1 MINIVGICNS
11 VQNLTQVSDCNA
23 LLTWAAREKSDLN
36 FKRLSDER
44 LTVRFAETSQELD
57 AILQGVL
64 AELAATETIIAVLPE
79 GPSKDEA
86 INKKTRLEYKK
97 FLLEN
102 RKESYGTVA
111 LLEKEMDLARVEQ
124 EIEEVDAFIAAVE
137 EKKAALKA

>member
-1 MINIVGICNS
+1 MNYS

-36 FKRLSDER
+36 FKKLSDER

-137 EKKAALKA
+137 EKKAALAA

>member
-1 MINIVGICNS
+1 MNYS

-137 EKKAALKA
+137 EKKAALAA

>member
-1 MINIVGICNS
+1 MNYS

-36 FKRLSDER
+36 FKKLSDER

>member
-1 MINIVGICNS
+1 MNYS

>member
-1 MINIVGICNS
+1 MNYS
-11 VQNLTQVSDCNA
+11 VQNLTQVSDCDA

-36 FKRLSDER
+36 FKKLSDER

-64 AELAATETIIAVLPE
+64 AELAATETIIAVLPD
-79 GPSKDEA
+79 GPTKDDA
-86 INKKTRLEYKK
+86 INKKIRLEYKK

-124 EIEEVDAFIAAVE
+124 EIEEVDAFIVAVE
-137 EKKAALKA
+137 AQKATITAKA